1 MQECKLLTRQKAKAL
16 ETDASRKD
24 RTGSGWDLGDEN
36 ALLLT
41 ITVVELLS
49 LSNSELLL
57 LTLIPATDTNLSV
70 SS

>member
-1 MQECKLLTRQKAKAL
+1 MVTC
-16 ETDASRKD
+16 KD
-24 RTGSGWDLGDEN
+24 RIRSGWDQGDEN
-36 ALLLT
+36 ALLLM